1 MSRRCRQ
8 SCVTGPADL
17 SSATVSKSPL
27 DIGGISSLSDVEFV
41 ERLGVGLGS
50 GRFKARL
57 TSANAD
63 VSLLLV
69 EGEKYDKPGLIEW
82 ARRLKRVDHPGI
94 PGVVQIEDV
103 LEPGFVAQRYIDAH
117 GLIDR
122 VEASGPLSAVDALA
136 MGLQTAAAL
145 RASHRQEIPHGA
157 LATRSIRLE
166 TRDGAMDAV
175 RIVGWRPL
183 GPGLTH
189 ERGVANDVRALGELI
204 YFALIGEAAPAAP
217 EVDPIEPGASI
228 GVAFSYLVD
237 GALRATVAQRAILD
251 ALARAG
257 TVHAVDDVVDALL
270 PEFTRFIREA
280 KAQVAYEL
288 GADREFKEEVQRQRT
303 RQRELESKLRFIKDW
318 LRDNAGDVD
327 RVDEKVAELE
337 KQERT
342 LRNLEVELAMLL
354 DRPIRPGQ
362 TLATARRP
370 TAPAPAAPA
379 PVVAAVSTPPA
390 QVAASAREDR
400 PSIPM
405 DPDPPQAGGGA
416 GKMLAIAVLA
426 AGLAAGLMWFVMKPA
441 GPANAP
447 ASVPSAAAP
456 SAAAAS
462 AASTASASTASKP
475 AKATV
480 QTVPTTAPKSAASAA
495 AATTPKPPPTA
506 PDGMLYVSA
515 GKTHPALSGPARAAA
530 LAQCNADTE
539 KFPRTQERLCGAD
552 AFPLESGDPVDVPG
566 FFIDRLEVSQEA
578 YAVCVKQRKC
588 KNLKL
593 TWELDTQPATGVT
606 WEMATAYCAHR
617 GGRLPSADEWLRAAR
632 GDDERLYP
640 WGNDAPVDG
649 KAHKANYGRLD
660 RKGPRPSR
668 ADGHKYAAPVGVFES
683 RGKSPFHVANL
694 AGNVREW
701 TATKTG
707 EGAVVAGGG
716 WRDMAVDLRTTRRE
730 VIALDQVSNDLG
742 FRCVADAPR

>member
-1 MSRRCRQ
+1 MSDARRQ
-8 SCVTGPADL
+8 SCVPALADL

-57 TSANAD
+57 TEANAD

-82 ARRLKRVDHPGI
+82 ARRLKRVDHPGV

-117 GLIDR
+117 GLNDR
-122 VEASGPLSAVDALA
+122 VEERGPLTPVNALA
-136 MGLQTAAAL
+136 MGLQAAAAL
-145 RASHRQEIPHGA
+145 RATHRQDIPHGA

-189 ERGVANDVRALGELI
+189 ERGIANDVRALGELI
-204 YFALIGEAAPAAP
+204 YFALIGEQAPTAP
-217 EVDPIEPGASI
+217 EVDPIEPGAAIAIS
-228 GVAFSYLVD
+228 FSYLID
-237 GALRATVAQRAILD
+237 GALRATVVQRAILD

-257 TVHAVDDVVDALL
+257 SVYAVDDVVDALL

-379 PVVAAVSTPPA
+379 PVTTVASTPPA
-390 QVAASAREDR
+390 AVAAPAREDR
-400 PSIPM
+400 PTIPL
-405 DPDPPQAGGGA
+405 DPDPPQAGGSNT
-416 GKMLAIAVLA
+416 GKMLVIAVLA
-426 AGLAAGLMWFVMKPA
+426 AGIAAGGMWFAMKPA
-441 GPANAP
+441 DPGTAP
-447 ASVPSAAAP
+447 ASVPST
-456 SAAAAS
+456 AAAS
-462 AASTASASTASKP
+462 TDSAGAASTASVTPPPSTG
-475 AKATV
+475 V
-480 QTVPTTAPKSAASAA
+480 QTVPTTAPKATPKSAASVIAA
-495 AATTPKPPPTA
+495 PKPPPRA
-506 PDGMLYVSA
+506 PDGTIYIPK
-515 GKTHPALSGPARAAA
+515 GKTHPALAGEARTLA
-530 LAQCNADTE
+530 LAQCNEDTA
-539 KFPRTQERLCGAD
+539 KFPRTQKRVCGAD
-552 AFPLESGDPVDVPG
+552 AFPLESGDPVEVAP

-578 YAVCVKQRKC
+578 YSACVKQRRC
-588 KNLKL
+588 KGLKL
-593 TWELDTQPATGVT
+593 TWELDSQPATGVT
-606 WEMATAYCAHR
+606 WEMATAYCDQR
-617 GGRLPSADEWLRAAR
+617 GGRLPTADEWLRAAR

-640 WGNDAPVDG
+640 WGSKPPVDG
-649 KAHKANYGRLD
+649 KEHKANYGRLD

-668 ADGHKYAAPVGVFES
+668 ADGHKYAAPVGVFAD
-683 RGKSPFHVANL
+683 RGQSAFNVANL
-694 AGNVREW
+694 GGNVREW

-707 EGAVVAGGG
+707 DGAVVAGGG

-730 VIALDQVSNDLG
+730 VTNLDQVSNDLG
-742 FRCVADAPR
+742 FRCVVDAPR